1 VWSLVQESPGGDA
14 PPEPAIR
21 AEATIPG
28 KDIQL
33 RMTIRRNTDQ
43 TLPASHIIE
52 MIFLTPDGFDGGG
65 IDNVLRMA
73 MKGTEQEAGSP
84 LIGIPAKISDGFF
97 LIALNDTKAD
107 EDANLTLLRNQDW
120 IDIPVVY
127 KSGRRALLTMEKGIP
142 GEKVFDEALKAWQA
156 KDSG

>member
-1 VWSLVQESPGGDA
+1 M
-14 PPEPAIR
+14 
-21 AEATIPG
+21 ATIPG
-28 KDIQL
+28 KDVQL

-52 MIFLTPDGFDGGG
+52 MIFLTPEGFDGGG
-65 IDNVLRMA
+65 IDNVLRVA
-73 MKGTEQEAGSP
+73 MKKTEQEAGSP
-84 LIGIPAKISDGFF
+84 LIGIPAKIADGFF

-107 EDANLTLLRNQDW
+107 EQANLTLLRNQDW

-142 GEKVFDEALKAWQA
+142 GANVFDEALKAWQA
-156 KDSG
+156 KTSG